1 MGTLKV
7 DNIQTESG
15 SAIITNGAI
24 PAAQLRSSGVGKIL
38 LNTTTISTSTANVA
52 FNSSIIDTANYKNF
66 EIIANGMSPAT
77 DAQAF
82 QMKVS
87 YDNGSTF
94 FSDGYH
100 GGVYSR
106 FDNTTTGGQSPQ
118 QTGTS
123 IGVPSFT
130 IGNADYKEKTDFH
143 YYFYNCDESTVRV
156 VGTMIQ
162 RNANTYHYLTTT
174 GAVWNDNH
182 IMIYIDFRF
191 ASGNIAAG
199 TFKVYGMV

>member
-52 FNSSIIDTANYKNF
+52 FNSSIIDKANYKNF

-123 IGVPSFT
+123 KGVPSFT

-174 GAVWNDNH
+174 GAVWNDNQ
-182 IMIYIDFRF
+182 IMNYIDYRF

>member
-82 QMKVS
+82 QMIVS

-174 GAVWNDNH
+174 GAVWNDNQ
-182 IMIYIDFRF
+182 IMNYIDFRF

>member
-38 LNTTTISTSTANVA
+38 LNTTTISTGTANVA

-162 RNANTYHYLTTT
+162 RNGDTYHYLCTA
-174 GAVWNDNH
+174 GAVWNDNQ
-182 IMIYIDFRF
+182 IMNYIDFRF

>member
-94 FSDGYH
+94 FSDCYH
-100 GGVYSR
+100 GGVSSR

-162 RNANTYHYLTTT
+162 RNANTYHYLCTT
-174 GAVWNDNH
+174 GAVWNDNQ
-182 IMIYIDFRF
+182 IMNYIDFRF

>member
-1 MGTLKV
+1 MIFFLINGCKTSVKEFNENEN
-7 DNIQTESG
+7 NI
-15 SAIITNGAI
+15 
-24 PAAQLRSSGVGKIL
+24 
-38 LNTTTISTSTANVA
+38 
-52 FNSSIIDTANYKNF
+52 
-66 EIIANGMSPAT
+66 EIIVNGISPAT
-77 DAQAF
+77 DNQPLN
-82 QMKVS
+82 MKVS
-87 YDNGSTF
+87 YDDGSTF

-130 IGNADYKEKTDFH
+130 IGNADYKEKTYFH

-162 RNANTYHYLTTT
+162 RNANTYHYLCTT
-174 GAVWNDNH
+174 GAVWNDNQ
-182 IMIYIDFRF
+182 IMNYIDFRF

>member
-106 FDNTTTGGQSPQ
+106 FDNTTSAGLSPQ

-123 IGVPSFT
+123 IALPAISV
-130 IGNADYKEKTDFH
+130 GNADYKEKTDFH

-162 RNANTYHYLTTT
+162 RNANTYHYLCTT
-174 GAVWNDNH
+174 GAVWNDNQ
-182 IMIYIDFRF
+182 IMNYIDFRF

>member
-143 YYFYNCDESTVRV
+143 YYLYNCYESTVRV

-174 GAVWNDNH
+174 GAVWNDNQ
-182 IMIYIDFRF
+182 IMNYIDFRF

>member
-1 MGTLKV
+1 
-7 DNIQTESG
+7 
-15 SAIITNGAI
+15 
-24 PAAQLRSSGVGKIL
+24 
-38 LNTTTISTSTANVA
+38 
-52 FNSSIIDTANYKNF
+52 
-66 EIIANGMSPAT
+66 MSPAT

-106 FDNTTTGGQSPQ
+106 FDNTTSAGLSPQ

-123 IGVPSFT
+123 IALPAISV
-130 IGNADYKEKTDFH
+130 GNADYKEKSDYHFH
-143 YYFYNCDESTVRV
+143 FYNCDESTVRV

-162 RNANTYHYLTTT
+162 RNANTYHYLCTT
-174 GAVWNDNH
+174 GAVWNDNQ
-182 IMIYIDFRF
+182 IMNYIDFRF

>member
-156 VGTMIQ
+156 ISFMVH
-162 RNANTYHYLTTT
+162 RNADTVHYLTTT
-174 GAVWNDNH
+174 GGVWNDNQ
-182 IMIYIDFRF
+182 IMNYIDFRF

>member
-118 QTGTS
+118 QTGRS
-123 IGVPSFT
+123 IRVPSFT

-174 GAVWNDNH
+174 GAVWNDNQ
-182 IMIYIDFRF
+182 IMNYVDFRF
-191 ASGNIAAG
+191 ASGNINAG
-199 TFKVYGMV
+199 TFKVY

>member
-174 GAVWNDNH
+174 GAVWNDNQ
-182 IMIYIDFRF
+182 IMNYIDFRF

-199 TFKVYGMV
+199 TYKVYGMV

>member
-7 DNIQTESG
+7 NNLQKEDGT
-15 SAIITNGAI
+15 AIITDGALT
-24 PAAQLRSSGVGKIL
+24 AAQLRTAGVGRIL
-38 LNTTTISTSTANVA
+38 LNTTTISGATANVA

-66 EIIANGMSPAT
+66 EIIANGMSPST

-82 QMKVS
+82 QMKFS

-106 FDNTTTGGQSPQ
+106 FDNVTTGGQSPQ
-118 QTGTS
+118 VTGTS
-123 IGVPSFT
+123 IGLPQFT
-130 IGNADYKEKTDFH
+130 VGNADYKEKTDFH

-156 VGTMIQ
+156 ISFMVH
-162 RNANTYHYLTTT
+162 RNADTVHYLTTT
-174 GAVWNDNH
+174 GGVWNDNQ
-182 IMIYIDFRF
+182 IMNYIDFRF

-199 TFKVYGMV
+199 TIKVYGIV

>member
-24 PAAQLRSSGVGKIL
+24 PSAQLRSSGVGKIL

-174 GAVWNDNH
+174 GAVWNDNQ
-182 IMIYIDFRF
+182 IMNYIDFRF